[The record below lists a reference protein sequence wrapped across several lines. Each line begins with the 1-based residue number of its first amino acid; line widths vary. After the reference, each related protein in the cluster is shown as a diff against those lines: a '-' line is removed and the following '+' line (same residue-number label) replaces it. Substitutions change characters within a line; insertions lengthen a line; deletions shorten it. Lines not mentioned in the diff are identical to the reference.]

1 MPNVPSSQV
10 AREPGEPTRSPRG
23 GQCLFWADRQGVAA
37 IELAMLAP
45 TLLFLLMGIFDV
57 GQMTYTAMQ
66 VRAAAHAGAQYVY
79 GLNGGACTTSG
90 IASAVTSATSLA
102 VSASPSPV
110 CGVLACVTNNAL
122 VTTTGT
128 TCPSGD
134 PPGTYATISAKATFT
149 PVAPWSKLV
158 LPTTITANS
167 EIRYQ

>member
-1 MPNVPSSQV
+1 MSNSPFIQRLR
-10 AREPGEPTRSPRG
+10 APGEPSGSPRAG
-23 GQCLFWADRQGVAA
+23 WGRFWADRQGVAA

-79 GLNGGACTTSG
+79 ANPQACTTSG
-90 IASAVTSATSLA
+90 ISAAVAAATPLA
-102 VSASPSPV
+102 VSASPTPSCAV
-110 CGVLACVTNNAL
+110 TACVTNNVL

-134 PPGTYATISAKATFT
+134 PPGTYASVSAKATFT

>member
-1 MPNVPSSQV
+1 MSRGPKNRPRLTIGGALAS
-10 AREPGEPTRSPRG
+10 ARAMV
-23 GQCLFWADRQGVAA
+23 ADRRGVAA

-45 TLLFLLMGIFDV
+45 TLLFLLMGLFDV

-79 GLNGGACTTSG
+79 ATQACSQSG
-90 IASAVTSATSLA
+90 IVSAVTSATPLT
-102 VSASPSPV
+102 VSANPSPSCAV
-110 CGVLACVTNNAL
+110 QACVTNNVL

-134 PPGTYATISAKATFT
+134 PPGTYAQISAKATFT
-149 PVAPWSKLV
+149 PVAPWSGLV
-158 LPTTITANS
+158 LPTTITASS